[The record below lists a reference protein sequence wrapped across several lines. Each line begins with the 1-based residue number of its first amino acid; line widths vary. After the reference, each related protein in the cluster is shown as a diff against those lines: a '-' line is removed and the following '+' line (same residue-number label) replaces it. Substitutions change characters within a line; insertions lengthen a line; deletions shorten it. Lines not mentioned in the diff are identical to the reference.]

1 MTWTSTLAL
10 CAASSAIVAVP
21 LLFRLN
27 AVKRDLATARQS
39 ANLFAAWWER
49 DSGKMLVAQA
59 ELDLIREQRREAGRQ
74 SHKAERALFRE
85 TAERIAGLPAQPLRP
100 RHEIEAEVAAIRA
113 ARKSVQP
120 AASMTA
126 PGFPAGR
133 QRPEREGER
142 GRETP
147 RHTGQDTGAGTSPDV
162 KQRARAGN
170 APGRSCRRNRAGN
183 FAPAETPKQKGLA
196 NG

>member
-74 SHKAERALFRE
+74 SHKAERELFRE
-85 TAERIAGLPAQPLRP
+85 TADRIASAPAQPLRP

-113 ARKSVQP
+113 ARKSITP

-133 QRPEREGER
+133 QRPEREGGTALKRCSADRTR
-142 GRETP
+142 GRSGQRSEGAAMRSTSSPAKP
-147 RHTGQDTGAGTSPDV
+147 R
-162 KQRARAGN
+162 GN
-170 APGRSCRRNRAGN
+170 S
-183 FAPAETPKQKGLA
+183 APAETPKQKGLA

>member
-1 MTWTSTLAL
+1 MTWTSTLAW

-21 LLFRLN
+21 LLFRLS

-59 ELDLIREQRREAGRQ
+59 ELDLIREQRRAAGRQ
-74 SHKAERALFRE
+74 SHKAERALI
-85 TAERIAGLPAQPLRP
+85 AEKTEELR
-100 RHEIEAEVAAIRA
+100 RCIA
-113 ARKSVQP
+113 ARSIQP

-126 PGFPAGR
+126 PGFPADHSAGR
-133 QRPEREGER
+133 TTGGR

-147 RHTGQDTGAGTSPDV
+147 RHDGQDTGAGQFPDV

-170 APGRSCRRNRAGN
+170 APGRSCRRNRAGHS
-183 FAPAETPKQKGLA
+183 APAETSKAMKGA
-196 NG
+196 